1 MTHTRKN
8 TKQCSRDAQQCGR
21 GMQTYSA
28 PSLQRGYG
36 MSIYRGR
43 ALQRGHGLGGLFKG
57 LFRIAAPIIKRT
69 LVPIGKRAL
78 KAVGKRAL
86 EAGAHAV
93 KDIVEDKVSVKDAL
107 KNRAVEVIDPRNYT
121 INTGTRKR
129 KANISSNTPQ
139 RKVKRRRK
147 TIIAPHLSKR

>member
-1 MTHTRKN
+1 
-8 TKQCSRDAQQCGR
+8 
-21 GMQTYSA
+21 MQTYSA

-36 MSIYRGR
+36 MAIYRGR

-107 KNRAVEVIDPRNYT
+107 INR
-121 INTGTRKR
+121 
-129 KANISSNTPQ
+129 SSGGDRPAQ
-139 RKVKRRRK
+139 LYYKYGYVKEK
-147 TIIAPHLSKR
+147 GQHIEQ